1 MRRAKVQ
8 NAEGDERNAERGRLN
23 DAAGTGRRARH
34 SRRFRGKRQEFR
46 IHGVFAENAKN
57 SAWVRWLLAL
67 AALALTLGLGAGP
80 ARAEGPGT
88 GGSRI
93 FISDKT
99 VGNYSLLVWAGP
111 SPPQVGRYTVYVRVS
126 DLGGHQLRDGLQV
139 TVRATEEA
147 NAEVMD
153 SEANHQ
159 NAGNSLDYA
168 AHFQLPRKGYYA
180 FAVTVKG
187 AAGDAEVSFRDRVVA
202 TISFGLISAIAGPF
216 IVIIGAI
223 FWYMWARQSKN
234 QPTAG
239 A

>member
-1 MRRAKVQ
+1 MMNQGRD
-8 NAEGDERNAERGRLN
+8 AENHFHSVFAEN
-23 DAAGTGRRARH
+23 TRH
-34 SRRFRGKRQEFR
+34 STFR
-46 IHGVFAENAKN
+46 IHGVFAENAKI
-57 SAWVRWLLAL
+57 SVLARWVLMM
-67 AALALTLGLGAGP
+67 AALALTLGLWAGP

-93 FISDKT
+93 FISDKA

-147 NAEVMD
+147 NSEVTD

-223 FWYMWARQSKN
+223 FWYMWSRQSQK
-234 QPTAG
+234 QPAAG
-239 A
+239 PE